1 MSRQPRVKSSSGF
14 YHVMLRGIDY
24 GDIFRDDNDRE
35 YLVNVLRCKK
45 AENEFKLSAF
55 CFMTNHVHFLIQEK
69 KDDIATIMKRIGI
82 SYVGYFN
89 KKYERIG
96 PLFQD
101 RFKSEPVED
110 DAYLLAV
117 MRYIHLNPVAANM
130 VESPGGYTWS
140 SYNDYVTSHKGL
152 RVTDTE
158 HIMGML
164 GNNSKQSLEGFMEA
178 MGIEDDTKYLD
189 VCSGKDELE
198 YGRHLWKKL
207 ADKETTLTDKLLE
220 MEKRTGLSTRKLAG
234 VTGLSKD
241 KILRSLK

>member
-1 MSRQPRVKSSSGF
+1 MSRQPRVKSGSGF

-45 AENEFKLSAF
+45 AENEFRLAAF
-55 CFMTNHVHFLIQEK
+55 CFMTNHAHFLIQEK
-69 KDDIATIMKRIGI
+69 EDDIATIMKRIGI

-130 VESPGGYTWS
+130 VKNPGSYVWS
-140 SYNDYVTSHKGL
+140 SYNDYMTSHNGL

-164 GNNSKQSLEGFMEA
+164 GNNIKESLEGFREI
-178 MGIEDDTKYLD
+178 MGIEDDAKYLD
-189 VCSGKDELE
+189 VRSEKEELE
-198 YGRHLWKKL
+198 YGQYWWKKL
-207 ADKETTLTDKLLE
+207 ADKEIMLTDKLLE
-220 MEKRTGLSTRKLAG
+220 MEKRTGLSTRKLAE
-234 VTGLSKD
+234 VTGFSKD